1 MARRGLSDSPAHL
14 TVTPRGGRRPSLGYP
29 YVGGP
34 PWLARDLGTHCGPV
48 RLRPYVRPAGCGH
61 DWPLAKI
68 ASMPLILIDITK
80 ARNEVLIEVPGQ
92 NRRRM
97 IGEDDV
103 EI

>member
-1 MARRGLSDSPAHL
+1 MH
-14 TVTPRGGRRPSLGYP
+14 
-29 YVGGP
+29 
-34 PWLARDLGTHCGPV
+34 
-48 RLRPYVRPAGCGH
+48 PYVRPVGCGH
-61 DWPLAKI
+61 DWPLAKM
-68 ASMPLILIDITK
+68 ASVPLILIDIAK